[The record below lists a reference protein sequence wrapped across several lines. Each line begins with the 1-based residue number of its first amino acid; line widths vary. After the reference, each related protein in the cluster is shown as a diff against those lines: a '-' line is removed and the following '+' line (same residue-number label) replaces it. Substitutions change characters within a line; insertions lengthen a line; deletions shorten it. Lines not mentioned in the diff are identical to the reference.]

1 MLKEERVDLK
11 KNTILELSKDILEI
25 LFLDTTTNKNII
37 WVSKN
42 YIKNENYNIKDK
54 ISIEKFTYTMEM
66 WLNQE

>member
-66 WLNQE
+66 